1 MTEEEKL
8 KAFIYDDNVQE
19 QLREISNSLKT
30 YNIFD
35 IVGMGEQEI
44 KHSNFLGWLF
54 ELKIDGHGYVF
65 LEEFLRGCLNVLDD
79 KNKCDNLQKY
89 IYLKSKNKI
98 KAHREWRNLEQSA
111 RPVDLIIEDEE
122 NQVLIVIEN
131 KINAGEDIKSD
142 GNNGQLSDYE
152 TSVKEYGKWK
162 KWILEGKKDKKIN
175 EIFYF
180 FLSPD
185 GTLAS
190 EKNQDTWKAID
201 YGVVAKPLEKILKNI
216 KNDKISIN
224 SDFALL
230 IDHYLDLLYRK
241 GIVMNDAVKQICNEI
256 WKGHREALEI
266 LFENKQGLTDFK
278 EDIKKCINEKLN
290 MKDENWISYQKN
302 ANTDYYLYLPKWL
315 DFYGINTAK
324 MDAEDIKTKYIG
336 LGIYFTK
343 TYIQI
348 WIQPLN
354 NNERNKKVYESVK
367 QKFDKNKIE
376 TKNTIALRN
385 FEEKKYMFSHGDE
398 KFGEINIE
406 FLKKEIVE
414 TLEKINDCFV
424 LETH

>member
-54 ELKIDGHGYVF
+54 ELKIDGQGYVF

-162 KWILEGKKDKKIN
+162 KWISEEKKDKKIN

-241 GIVMNDAVKQICNEI
+241 GIVMNDNVKNLCNEI
-256 WKGHREALEI
+256 WKKNREALKI
-266 LFENKQGLTDFK
+266 LIENSILDFQNFLDTLKKLPINK
-278 EDIKKCINEKLN
+278 ELDISFIDYKKNQANSKSYYIITKN
-290 MKDENWISYQKN
+290 MKISDVNKIDEESIRF
-302 ANTDYYLYLPKWL
+302 YL
-315 DFYGINTAK
+315 
-324 MDAEDIKTKYIG
+324 
-336 LGIYFTK
+336 YFTK
-343 TYIQI
+343 KSIQLALNTNI
-348 WIQPLN
+348 RFTTKQENIVKILLNGKPIKHTHTPLLDVGYGELKFLSYDGYN
-354 NNERNKKVYESVK
+354 FDEISEQLLEIFS
-367 QKFDKNKIE
+367 QKI
-376 TKNTIALRN
+376 
-385 FEEKKYMFSHGDE
+385 
-398 KFGEINIE
+398 
-406 FLKKEIVE
+406 KEID
-414 TLEKINDCFV
+414 DCFAK
-424 LETH
+424 EYKNQ